1 MRQMETAASIHT
13 DYKAVSEAIS
23 SSYYMLEDS
32 MSQIRQSLDQ
42 LEFQPEELN
51 QIESRLNDLN
61 QLKRKYGKTIE
72 DIIQYEQEISS
83 EMEKLTDSESHV
95 GHLETKLAT
104 LKTELTKQAATLT
117 DIRKKSSCHI
127 RKTN

>member
-1 MRQMETAASIHT
+1 
-13 DYKAVSEAIS
+13 
-23 SSYYMLEDS
+23 
-32 MSQIRQSLDQ
+32 
-42 LEFQPEELN
+42 
-51 QIESRLNDLN
+51 LN

-117 DIRKKSSCHI
+117 DIRKKAAVTLEKQI
-127 RKTN
+127 KQE